1 MTSPSD
7 AFPAG
12 SFPAP
17 PNEPEE
23 YLCCHRHCSPCI
35 KDYYREALARWELK
49 VRELGGDP
57 AVMLKTLGRR

>member
-1 MTSPSD
+1 MTSPSV
-7 AFPAG
+7 

-35 KDYYREALARWELK
+35 KDYYREALARW
-49 VRELGGDP
+49 VTAVTDMGGDP
-57 AVMLKTLGRR
+57 NEILRNLGRVP